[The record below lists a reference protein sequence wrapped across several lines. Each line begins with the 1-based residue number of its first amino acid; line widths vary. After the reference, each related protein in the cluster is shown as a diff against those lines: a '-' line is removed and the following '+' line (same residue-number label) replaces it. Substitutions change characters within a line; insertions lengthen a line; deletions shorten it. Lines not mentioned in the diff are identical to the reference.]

1 MRPLRP
7 LVFFLFVL
15 SFAHAAPQTSL
26 SAVLPDVTA
35 YALDRQKVTLPAN
48 FATPLNVL
56 VLYFQRDQQQ
66 AVDNWFAT
74 VATPDTSRVQTWLLP
89 ISPRQNP
96 LYKWWQNA
104 SLRGTQATAEPR
116 HYTVPLYVDEA
127 QFLRALQITSQQ
139 EVVLLVTD
147 QQGKVLWRTSGPV
160 DDGKKAALTAFLKMA
175 KK

>member
-1 MRPLRP
+1 
-7 LVFFLFVL
+7 
-15 SFAHAAPQTSL
+15 
-26 SAVLPDVTA
+26 
-35 YALDRQKVTLPAN
+35 VTLPAS

-66 AVDNWFAT
+66 AVDNWFAA
-74 VATPDTSRVQTWLLP
+74 VSPAGASRVQTWLLP

-104 SLRGTQATAEPR
+104 SLRGTQASAEPR

-127 QFLRALQITSQQ
+127 QFLRSLQIGSQQ
-139 EVVLLVTD
+139 EVVVLVTD

-160 DDGKKAALTAFLKMA
+160 DDGKKAALAAFLKSA
-175 KK
+175 GK